1 MIVDPYQLN
10 LRHLRALV
18 SVQDTGSI
26 TAGSRLACLSQS
38 ALTQGIAKIERQL
51 ECPLFERQIDG
62 ITLTSPGEQVLQRV
76 RALFEHLSDV
86 TKATGR
92 DVEQLSRSISMT
104 HVRALIALSE
114 TRSFAA
120 AAHTAN
126 LSQTSVH
133 RAIGDLER
141 ILGRAL
147 ADRRGRATEL
157 TFSGRRVARSFRLVG
172 RELRAMLADING
184 NECISTIAIGA
195 LPIARSVI
203 VPTAIARMIEEQ
215 GRTYFRVVEGDWQ
228 DLVEQLHDG
237 IIDMIIGSAGADLD
251 DNLIRTPLVDDS
263 LVMIC
268 GSQHPLATA
277 PSPSLEVLARYPW
290 IIGPPQSPARLQ
302 WENLF
307 EQSRRPDAPVECG
320 SIMVVINLLAQSQFL
335 ALVSP
340 AQVQLPLQAKRL
352 AQISYSIP
360 SSARS
365 IDIVTRKNWRPT
377 ADEHLFTKFIINA
390 ARYSGAA
397 AITMQ

>member
-51 ECPLFERQIDG
+51 ERPLFERQIYG
-62 ITLTSPGEQVLQRV
+62 ITLTSPGEVVLQRV

-86 TKATGR
+86 TTATGR
-92 DVEQLSRSISMT
+92 DVDQFSRSINMT

-147 ADRRGRATEL
+147 ADRRGRGTEL
-157 TFSGRRVARSFRLVG
+157 TFAGRRVARSFRLVG
-172 RELRAMLADING
+172 RELRAMLADINE
-184 NECISTIAIGA
+184 NECSTIAIGA

-215 GRTYFRVVEGDWQ
+215 GRTHFTVVEGDWQ

-237 IIDMIIGSAGADLD
+237 VIDMIIGSASADLG
-251 DNLIRTPLVDDS
+251 DNLVRTPMVDDS
-263 LVMIC
+263 LVIIC
-268 GSQHPLATA
+268 GSQHPLAAT

-290 IIGPPQSPARLQ
+290 IIGPPQSPGRLQ
-302 WENLF
+302 WEKLF
-307 EQSRRPDAPVECG
+307 EQSRRPEAPVECG
-320 SIMVVINLLAQSQFL
+320 SIMVVINLLAQSQLL

-352 AQISYSIP
+352 AQIGDFIP
-360 SSARS
+360 GSTRS
-365 IDIVTRKNWRPT
+365 IDIVTRKDWRPT
-377 ADEHLFTKFIINA
+377 ADEHLFTKFIMDA

-397 AITMQ
+397 AITKQ